1 MGLRTKHS
9 GDHALIILRWR
20 YGLSTNHR
28 FGHLLQPGFFYAN
41 LQSSPVRKWKT
52 VLSFSKARRAVFCT
66 GLDARALIQGLG
78 LTVVDQGHPRAA
90 LDVNDLWIPD
100 VGAQHPVESYGQL
113 ARRCHFGHSF
123 GLAVATVLILFTKS
137 LVQAHYRVRR
147 FHQRLPQ
154 KAIALFGNRPQPL
167 PTTGTVLARNQ
178 PQVAGHLLAAR
189 ETADV
194 ADGEHKRQRG
204 YRTHARLRQQQAGL
218 RV

>member
-52 VLSFSKARRAVFCT
+52 VLSFSKARRAVFCA

-90 LDVNDLWIPD
+90 LDVNDLWIP
-100 VGAQHPVESYGQL
+100 
-113 ARRCHFGHSF
+113 
-123 GLAVATVLILFTKS
+123 IL
-137 LVQAHYRVRR
+137 VRR
-147 FHQRLPQ
+147 VAQVSGSSFPFSLFADHQPTRVPRVSRCS
-154 KAIALFGNRPQPL
+154 RP
-167 PTTGTVLARNQ
+167 G
-178 PQVAGHLLAAR
+178 
-189 ETADV
+189 
-194 ADGEHKRQRG
+194 RG
-204 YRTHARLRQQQAGL
+204 
-218 RV
+218 